1 MPLQT
6 PPVKSATVVLVALY
20 FACDGG
26 SGEDGRVILLSKT
39 GADYYLEEPSSP
51 AHRVLAQKSIFVRPH
66 RGFVD
71 PDHIVIVPSD
81 LKWNL
86 LDYLRDC
93 HDISTAT
100 VYNDLN
106 GFIRHQGIH
115 RSAYTEFYQGMA
127 CQQIEDYRR
136 AIEHYDRALELN
148 PQMAAAFNNRG
159 VAYDSIGKHWRAI
172 EDYDRSLELNP
183 SDAGVYDNRGVAYA
197 HIGIHGQAI
206 QSYSKA
212 IELDHDRAATFANRG
227 ESWLHLGEWENAMQD
242 LAKAEGMGCD
252 IARSFHNDYDDITEC
267 QDKTGW
273 QMPQNIAEMLSY

>member
-1 MPLQT
+1 MKCQQN
-6 PPVKSATVVLVALY
+6 LVALY

-136 AIEHYDRALELN
+136 AIEHYDRALGNCSRL
-148 PQMAAAFNNRG
+148 RG
-159 VAYDSIGKHWRAI
+159 RVGLQSKFRA
-172 EDYDRSLELNP
+172 
-183 SDAGVYDNRGVAYA
+183 
-197 HIGIHGQAI
+197 
-206 QSYSKA
+206 
-212 IELDHDRAATFANRG
+212 
-227 ESWLHLGEWENAMQD
+227 WLPLCKRPDG
-242 LAKAEGMGCD
+242 
-252 IARSFHNDYDDITEC
+252 
-267 QDKTGW
+267 
-273 QMPQNIAEMLSY
+273 P